1 LENQT
6 SEIILFSVTSLA
18 KRIACSP
25 WFPFSVALLLRFAF
39 LFHQGQRVLPE
50 ALAVLPF
57 QNEVGSVAAALAHGQ
72 GFCCLFQQPTGP
84 TAWLAPVYPFF
95 LSKIFRVFGTFT
107 ITSFYV
113 AAAFNG
119 FFSALA
125 CLPLFFAAQ
134 RIGNRTMAVV
144 AGWVW
149 AIFPSGVLIPSEWI
163 WDTSLS
169 ALLASSL
176 LLGTLLLADC
186 PKQPRF
192 VLYGL
197 LSGFCFLVNPA
208 LGAAFP
214 FFLLWLFFR
223 LRAAKTERLT
233 NLALV
238 SVLALLVCLPW
249 TIRNAVQF
257 HRLIPIRSDFPFEL
271 WMGNNPIYDE
281 HSREINRITRYEQVR
296 LYAQLGETRFLD
308 EKGRAAR
315 EFIRA
320 HPALCLRLAANRAVA
335 LWLGTSSPWRDFQR
349 AESLLVKLLFAWN
362 GLTLLGTMAGLLA
375 LLVRGRNYLLPLAA
389 YPVVFPCV
397 YYFTQASLRLRHP
410 CDPVLSLLMAA
421 AMTWPFSKAQATV
434 QSLNR

>member
-1 LENQT
+1 V
-6 SEIILFSVTSLA
+6 ISLA
-18 KRIACSP
+18 KRIASSP
-25 WFPFSVALLLRFAF
+25 WFPFSVALLLRLAF
-39 LFHQGQRVLPE
+39 LFHQGQRVVPE

-57 QNEVGSVAAALAHGQ
+57 QNEVGSVAAALAHRQ

-113 AAAFNG
+113 AAVFNSL
-119 FFSALA
+119 FSALA
-125 CLPLFFAAQ
+125 CLPLFYAAQ

-144 AGWVW
+144 AGWIW
-149 AIFPSGVLIPSEWI
+149 AIFPSGILIPFEWI

-176 LLGTLLLADC
+176 LLGTLLLAEC
-186 PKQPRF
+186 PKQPSF

-197 LSGFCFLVNPA
+197 FSGFCFLVNPA
-208 LGAAFP
+208 LGAVFP
-214 FFLLWLFFR
+214 FFLLWLLFR
-223 LRAAKTERLT
+223 LRAAKTQQLT

-238 SVLALLVCLPW
+238 AVLAVLVCVPW

-281 HSREINRITRYEQVR
+281 HSREINRITRYEQIH

-320 HPALCLRLAANRAVA
+320 HPALCLRLAAKRAVA
-335 LWLGTSSPWRDFQR
+335 LWLGTSSPWRDFQQ

-362 GLTLLGTMAGLLA
+362 GLTLLGTMAGLVVLFA
-375 LLVRGRNYLLPLAA
+375 RSRSYFLPLAA
-389 YPVVFPCV
+389 YPVAFPWV

-410 CDPVLSLLMAA
+410 CDPVLALLMAV
-421 AMTWPFSKAQATV
+421 AMTSPFLKGKRHAICE
-434 QSLNR
+434 